1 MPPLASLRTAG
12 QRQKRYNES
21 LMELSIPLVS
31 CHEIPGHGLVSTHVY
46 STESSAHGKIFP
58 PNDPALS
65 IEAYDLRPPP
75 LPRLG
80 APRRVA
86 TVPPDDAATGVT
98 PPPGHGVTPPPGDP
112 ATLPPGHG
120 HPMTR
125 PRSPAVTRPR
135 GPAVTRPRGA
145 RHLPSGRW
153 GGTFNS
159 PGGNSPCRPAGFP

>member
-31 CHEIPGHGLVSTHVY
+31 CHEIPGHGLVSTHVS

-65 IEAYDLRPPP
+65 IEAYHLRPPP

-80 APRRVA
+80 APRPGGERA
-86 TVPPDDAATGVT
+86 DTARGGDAPARRPGHAPTRPRPPDDAAAQ
-98 PPPGHGVTPPPGDP
+98 PCGH
-112 ATLPPGHG
+112 AA
-120 HPMTR
+120 
-125 PRSPAVTRPR
+125 SRPR
-135 GPAVTRPRGA
+135 GHAATRRQTPALRPVG
-145 RHLPSGRW
+145 W
-153 GGTFNS
+153 NI
-159 PGGNSPCRPAGFP
+159 